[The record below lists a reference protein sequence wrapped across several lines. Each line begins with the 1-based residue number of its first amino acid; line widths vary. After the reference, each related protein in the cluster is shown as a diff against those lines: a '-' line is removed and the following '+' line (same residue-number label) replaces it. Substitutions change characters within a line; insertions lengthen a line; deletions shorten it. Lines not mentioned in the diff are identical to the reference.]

1 MKPFLYD
8 LPILPNSFEFPVGY
22 LDVVLADEFLDIK
35 PWRLLSKD
43 MATSLFYYSSMLL
56 KFSGAAVVP
65 FAIIQ
70 DESGLYNDGWVVL
83 ACFDGGGKE
92 GTTGVRIYDYS
103 KPKLSPWD
111 NLSYSGFSEWFSAA
125 KEESSRYK
133 AEQVEDKDNGYS

>member
-8 LPILPNSFEFPVGY
+8 LPILPDGFQFPIDY
-22 LDVVLADEFLDIK
+22 LNVVLTDELLDIE

-43 MATSLFYYSSMLL
+43 MAASLFYYGSMLL
-56 KFSGAAVVP
+56 KFPGAALVP

-92 GTTGVRIYDYS
+92 GSSGVRTYDYS
-103 KPKLSPWD
+103 KLKLSPWD
-111 NLSYSGFSEWFSAA
+111 NLAYSGFSEWFSAA

-133 AEQVEDKDNGYS
+133 AERVEDEGYS

>member
-1 MKPFLYD
+1 MKAFLYD
-8 LPILPNSFEFPVGY
+8 LPILPNGFKFPIDY
-22 LDVVLADEFLDIK
+22 LDMVLADDFVDIE
-35 PWRLLSKD
+35 PWRFLSKD

-56 KFSGAAVVP
+56 KFSGAALVP

-83 ACFDGGGKE
+83 ACFDGDGKD
-92 GTTGVRIYDYS
+92 GSSCVRIYDYS

-111 NLSYSGFSEWFSAA
+111 NLAYSGFSEWLSAA

-133 AEQVEDKDNGYS
+133 AERIEGKGDS